1 MAYLSMLFVGLLL
14 GMKHATEADHLA
26 AVATLA
32 TRQGSLPQA
41 LRQGVAWGVGHTVVL
56 LAVGAIVIMLGST
69 VPPRLGQALEFCVGI
84 MLVALGS
91 DVLRRLPRTP
101 EHFSASS
108 GPGASRLPLR
118 AFFVGMVHGMAGS
131 AALVILS
138 LATAPSIGSGL
149 LYICVFGVGSIAG
162 MAVLSTA
169 IAVPLRLSARSLS
182 RLSIGLNAGIGTFT
196 CVLGLVIMYRIGVVD
211 GLLTAAA

>member
-1 MAYLSMLFVGLLL
+1 MAYLSILFVGLLL

-32 TRQGSLPQA
+32 TRQGTLPQA

-56 LAVGAIVIMLGST
+56 LAVGAIVIMLGSA
-69 VPPRLGQALEFCVGI
+69 VPARLAQVLEFCVGI

-91 DVLRRLPRTP
+91 DVLRRVPQTQEALRTP
-101 EHFSASS
+101 S
-108 GPGASRLPLR
+108 GHGGGRLPLR

-138 LATAPSIGSGL
+138 LASAPSIASGL
-149 LYICVFGVGSIAG
+149 LYICVFGVGSIVG
-162 MAVLSTA
+162 MAILSTA

-211 GLLTAAA
+211 GLLRAAA